1 VAQDDDIADDL
12 IPGSLK
18 RSRSYHQDYG
28 KKKYKEIKDLA
39 AANPPDQKARQMKK
53 LIEQVERL
61 QQKGK
66 GRRS

>member
-1 VAQDDDIADDL
+1 MAQDSDIADDL

-18 RSRSYHQDYG
+18 RSRSYHAEYG
-28 KKKYKEIKDLA
+28 DKTYGELKELA

-53 LIEQVERL
+53 LIEQKQRL
-61 QQKGK
+61 QRKGK